1 MGLSDYEATTLSV
14 SLTTSL
20 VNEVVAKEGDLS
32 DDDEVY
38 KVRCCEERY
47 FPYVTET
54 AANSFPFLTS

>member
-47 FPYVTET
+47 FRAKRRLPPT
-54 AANSFPFLTS
+54 PFHF